1 MRMLLLIPAMLALPL
16 ALAPALLLSASAE
29 TRPARPPS
37 EAQAAQQQ
45 RMRQCNT
52 DARTNN
58 LSGDARREFMRRCLA
73 RHEGGTPAPAN

>member
-1 MRMLLLIPAMLALPL
+1 MRIVLLVPALMVLALP
-16 ALAPALLLSASAE
+16 AMAE
-29 TRPARPPS
+29 GTRPTRQPS

-58 LSGDARREFMRRCLA
+58 LSGDARKEFMRRCLSGQ
-73 RHEGGTPAPAN
+73 GGAAPSSGN

>member
-1 MRMLLLIPAMLALPL
+1 MRALLLIPAMLAL
-16 ALAPALLLSASAE
+16 ALPALAE
-29 TRPARPPS
+29 TRPARQPT

-58 LSGDARREFMRRCLA
+58 LTGDARKEFMRRCLSG
-73 RHEGGTPAPAN
+73 HSGGTPTPAN